1 MVGRTVA
8 TVALAV
14 LWSCVQDGS
23 FEAARGRVQC
33 PAFAASD
40 DLDTSGCDESVAETW
55 RCAVSADYWRDADGE
70 PAAISQV
77 CRWTAHRGE
86 TFWAWRTYTLFPADC
101 GTCAGRDPMIPDGCE
116 PAVDRELASM
126 PECAPVEEEAPAAD
140 DEEADEP
147 QDDVDADDWTA
158 DDEEDWTADD
168 EDADEDA
175 PQDLPAEDLPD
186 LEAGAVA
193 PGVVGPEG
201 VAAYD
206 ALSAQDRAALAGRD
220 LFWGHQS
227 VGENLIDGSMSLGY
241 GWSGVGGGSDYDGT
255 HWGHGYV
262 DDNGDPWRKIRSF
275 ASLLRDAGIGARVD
289 AAAFK
294 FCWIDFEPD
303 TDVEALLDAYDAS
316 LAALGTDYPSVRF
329 LHVTTPLTSD
339 DAERNAVRWRYGRRL
354 IEEHSASSV
363 VLDLA
368 AIESTDSNGQACT
381 TGGVR
386 RLCDEWRDDEGH
398 LNDRGRSHAAKAF
411 LYAFSR
417 LF

>member
-23 FEAARGRVQC
+23 FETARGRQEC
-33 PAFAASD
+33 AAFAASD
-40 DLDTSGCDESVAETW
+40 DLDTVGCDESVAETW
-55 RCAVSADYWRDADGE
+55 RCAVSAAYWRDADGE

-101 GTCAGRDPMIPDGCE
+101 GTCTGKDPMIPDGCE

-126 PECAPVEEEAPAAD
+126 PECAPYEEEDPGLDDTLEDDVGAD
-140 DEEADEP
+140 ADP
-147 QDDVDADDWTA
+147 QDESVED
-158 DDEEDWTADD
+158 DWTADD
-168 EDADEDA
+168 EDADVPEDA
-175 PQDLPAEDLPD
+175 PAEDLPD
-186 LEAGAVA
+186 LEAGAVH
-193 PGVVGPEG
+193 PGVVGADG
-201 VAAYD
+201 VAAFD
-206 ALSAQDRAALAGRD
+206 ALSLEARAALAGRR

-227 VGENLIDGSMSLGY
+227 VGDNLIAGSASLGY
-241 GWSGVGGGSDYDGT
+241 GWSGVWSGSDYDGT
-255 HWGHGYV
+255 HWGHGTV
-262 DDNGDPWRKIRSF
+262 EDNGDPWRKIRSF
-275 ASLLRDAGIGARVD
+275 GSFLRDAGIGARVD

-303 TDVEALLDAYDAS
+303 TDVDALVDAYDAA
-316 LAALGTDYPSVRF
+316 LADLSNDYPAVRF

-354 IEEHSASSV
+354 IDEHSASGV

-368 AIESTDSNGQACT
+368 AIESTDSNGQPCT
-381 TGGVR
+381 LGGAR

-398 LNDRGRSHAAKAF
+398 MNDRGSAHAAKAF